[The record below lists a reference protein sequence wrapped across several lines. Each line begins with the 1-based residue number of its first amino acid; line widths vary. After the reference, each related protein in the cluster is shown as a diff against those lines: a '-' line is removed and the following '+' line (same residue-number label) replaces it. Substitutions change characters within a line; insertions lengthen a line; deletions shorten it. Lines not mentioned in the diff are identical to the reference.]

1 VGVVDVAPIVY
12 LREEDR
18 GSACAEALVLADL
31 LGAELELPVYLYG
44 ALGGGRTRAELRRG
58 GPSALA
64 ELRPDFGPE
73 RVDPAAGATLVA
85 ARAPLVAFNLELAPP
100 ATLLHA
106 REIASRIREGGPEGL
121 PGLRAIGL
129 WLEARGVA
137 QVSTNVEDHHAVT
150 LAQVVEAVGRHADI
164 SETELVGLAPEAAF
178 AGFPDGVA
186 VRNKRTIEDALG
198 R

>member
-1 VGVVDVAPIVY
+1 
-12 LREEDR
+12 
-18 GSACAEALVLADL
+18 
-31 LGAELELPVYLYG
+31 
-44 ALGGGRTRAELRRG
+44 
-58 GPSALA
+58 
-64 ELRPDFGPE
+64 
-73 RVDPAAGATLVA
+73 VDPAAGATLVA